1 MWAKVD
7 DQLHSHPKW
16 LEVSLSARGLWT
28 TCLSWTCGHGTD
40 GFVPRSFVRMH
51 AGADTDALA
60 AELVGIGLWDA
71 EENGWRFHDFL
82 LYNPSAEEVVEHEAH
97 VSTVRAEAGRKSGES
112 RRNKARTNAEQNT
125 NKNEPRPRPRSQYT
139 ESSLSPASAHEEP
152 PVEASEPP
160 APPLPAEPTSRRL
173 RELFIAYRSRRFPSL
188 VPEEFP
194 EAELR
199 RATAD
204 LQQLL
209 AAGATTADVHRATA
223 AAMRRWG
230 DPATEG
236 GDPKFV
242 TVASVAGN
250 WSALLEDDP
259 PPRAPAPESRYGR
272 PGAPSRRRETPEEAR
287 AAIRRDFDRIAEEAY
302 S

>member
-152 PVEASEPP
+152 PVEASEPETVDEAPVHPP
-160 APPLPAEPTSRRL
+160 ASRRVRDL
-173 RELFIAYRSRRFPSL
+173 YIAFRAERHPTL
-188 VPEEFP
+188 MPEEFAP
-194 EAELR
+194 AELR
-199 RATAD
+199 RALSALHD
-204 LQQLL
+204 MEK
-209 AAGATTADVHRATA
+209 AGATTEQVHRATA
-223 AAMRRWG
+223 AAMRR
-230 DPATEG
+230 AS
-236 GDPKFV
+236 DPKFV
-242 TVASVAGN
+242 TVQSVVDH